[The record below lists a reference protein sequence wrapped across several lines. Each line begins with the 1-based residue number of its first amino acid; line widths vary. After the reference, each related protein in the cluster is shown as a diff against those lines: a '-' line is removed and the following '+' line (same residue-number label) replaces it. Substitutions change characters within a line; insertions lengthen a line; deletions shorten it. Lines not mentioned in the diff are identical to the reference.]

1 MTDRDRDRIQSAI
14 RHIQTAVDVDQWAA
28 DIAVEAMQEKISREP
43 SEDVRCSVFPNSS
56 DCISRQAALDEGD
69 EWIDTFDGDGD
80 TDIRRAL
87 RLFKGGLKRLPSAG
101 HESYAKDRYEDL
113 CEYFGNNE
121 KTIRAI
127 LHDRKEFKEWLERM
141 KWHVVECDRLGRII
155 EKVKRAQRQWVP
167 CSERLP
173 AEGGHYIV
181 TVHPDYVPENVEH
194 IDMTYFKDGRWLW
207 VWGDE
212 FEEYPMPIVAWMPV
226 PEPYAEETK

>member
-28 DIAVEAMQEKISREP
+28 DIAVEAMQEKI
-43 SEDVRCSVFPNSS
+43 
-56 DCISRQAALDEGD
+56 
-69 EWIDTFDGDGD
+69 T
-80 TDIRRAL
+80 
-87 RLFKGGLKRLPSAG
+87 SAG

-121 KTIRAI
+121 KTIRDI

-173 AEGGHYIV
+173 AEEGHYIV
-181 TVHPDYVPENVEH
+181 TVHHDYAGERGAYRHEIFQRRKMVVGV
-194 IDMTYFKDGRWLW
+194 GR
-207 VWGDE
+207 
-212 FEEYPMPIVAWMPV
+212 
-226 PEPYAEETK
+226 